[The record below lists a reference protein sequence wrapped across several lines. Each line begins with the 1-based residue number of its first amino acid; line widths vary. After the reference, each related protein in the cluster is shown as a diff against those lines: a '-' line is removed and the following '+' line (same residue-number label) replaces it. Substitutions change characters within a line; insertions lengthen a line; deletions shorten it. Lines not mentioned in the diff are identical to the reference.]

1 MTFDYEAMENRDR
14 LTWNRMPDSVRE
26 MILEA
31 ERLGAF
37 QQRLYPDGAWVD
49 EMIFRPQFG
58 IYRIVGWRAPGDQPE
73 PPRAERQAVILGR
86 VVEAGNVACLDGR
99 PGLVIETTE
108 AQLRDFGRNLCGCEV
123 EIRVRDNDTAHQQDR
138 RVIGGSVR

>member
-1 MTFDYEAMENRDR
+1 
-14 LTWNRMPDSVRE
+14 

-58 IYRIVGWRAPGDQPE
+58 IYRIVGWRAPGDEPE
-73 PPRAERQAVILGR
+73 PL
-86 VVEAGNVACLDGR
+86 AGMSANKGVTGDA
-99 PGLVIETTE
+99 
-108 AQLRDFGRNLCGCEV
+108 
-123 EIRVRDNDTAHQQDR
+123 
-138 RVIGGSVR
+138 GGGVP